1 MSNSIKIIDSNLREK
16 IAAGEVIERPSS
28 IIKELVENSIDANSK
43 LIEINIDNGGID
55 SITVKDDGDG
65 IVKEEIELAF
75 QRHATSK
82 ISTLE
87 DLDKISTLGFR
98 GEALPSIG
106 SVSHTHIK
114 TATNNGQANELTIQ
128 SGKSIKAKPVSRN
141 KGTTITVRKLFENL
155 PARKK
160 FLKSSESEQIA
171 ITKILKQ
178 YFLSYPDISFKY
190 SNSKKIIFDLHRN
203 DLKGRIS
210 DIFGNSH
217 ANELIDVNNIKGEYS
232 ISGYIGN
239 INLARK
245 RVGDQY
251 LFINGRF
258 ILNKMLNHSIYRSY
272 SSLLDRGEYPFFVL
286 NLSIDPSLFDINV
299 HPSKRE
305 VRFEND
311 WKANQFVKDSIVKS
325 LGDVSK
331 TAKTFNF
338 NISEKKI
345 NTSRELKLEYDKL
358 SYQNI
363 DDIIVTQNDNSI
375 NDKINQIL
383 LDNNENNNLDIDQ
396 VWQIHNKYLLTRL
409 NDGLVIIDQH
419 VAHERILYDSAINGL
434 NSANIESQTVLFPK
448 TLDFKGDEYDIL
460 LKLLPYLNKIGFKI
474 REFGE
479 NKIIIEGVPVYMK
492 NDDEISLI
500 KDIIDKY
507 DTYGENETE
516 LHDKLAANYSCKAA
530 IKAGEKLE
538 ENEIK
543 HLINKLFQS
552 PNPYFCPHGRPIIV
566 NLTIEELDKR
576 FERI

>member
-1 MSNSIKIIDSNLREK
+1 MNTIKIIDSSVVEK

-28 IIKELVENSIDANSK
+28 IIKELVENSIDAGSK
-43 LIEINIDNGGID
+43 TIEINIDKGGID
-55 SITVKDDGDG
+55 LILVKDDGIG
-65 IVKEEIELAF
+65 IKEGEVELAF
-75 QRHATSK
+75 KRHTTSK
-82 ISTLE
+82 ISTLN

-98 GEALPSIG
+98 GEALSSIA
-106 SVSHTHIK
+106 SVSHINIK
-114 TATNNGQANELTIQ
+114 TSTKGVEGSEFNICAGEA
-128 SGKSIKAKPVSRN
+128 GGVKPISRN
-141 KGTTITVRKLFENL
+141 RGTTIAIRKLFENL

-160 FLKSSESEQIA
+160 FLKSSESEQIS
-171 ITKILKQ
+171 ITKTLKQ

-190 SNSKKIIFDLHRN
+190 SNSKKMIFDLSKN

-210 DIFGNSH
+210 DIFGASH
-217 ANELIDVNNIKGEYS
+217 TKELIKVDNSKGPYS

-239 INLARK
+239 LNLARK
-245 RVGDQY
+245 RIGDQY
-251 LFINGRF
+251 LFVNGRF
-258 ILNKMLNHSIYRSY
+258 IANRMINHSIYRSY

-286 NLSIDPSLFDINV
+286 NLSLDPSLFDINV

-305 VRFEND
+305 IRFENE
-311 WKANQFVKDSIVKS
+311 WKSNQFIKDSILKS
-325 LGDVSK
+325 LKNIIK
-331 TAKTFNF
+331 TVPTFNF
-338 NISEKKI
+338 NIPEKQVDI
-345 NTSRELKLEYDKL
+345 SRELKLEYNKI
-358 SYQNI
+358 SNKNI
-363 DDIIVTQNDNSI
+363 DDIIIKTDIDSI
-375 NDKINQIL
+375 DEKIDEIL
-383 LDNNENNNLDIDQ
+383 LDDSTQDSFDIDE
-396 VWQIHNKYLLTRL
+396 VWQVHNKYLLTKL
-409 NDGLVIIDQH
+409 NDGMIIIDQH

-434 NSANIESQTVLFPK
+434 NNNDIESQTVLFPK
-448 TLDFKGDEYDIL
+448 TLDFRGEEYDIL

-479 NKIIIEGVPVYMK
+479 NKIIVEGIPVYVK
-492 NDDEISLI
+492 NDDEITLI

-507 DTYGENETE
+507 DTYGENESE

-538 ENEIK
+538 DNEIK